1 MSMTNARNTKLN
13 TSKLGFTTVV
23 IYATQ
28 AQPWVSGSVSEV
40 VFLDGY
46 DSNAKQLAK
55 VALSKPQSVDVRDS
69 YLFALHSGRTV
80 SKLRL
85 EDGLPAAG
93 AAWTKLFDLAGS
105 EVPNP
110 TSMAVGSGGKL
121 L

>member
-1 MSMTNARNTKLN
+1 MTNARNTKLN

-55 VALSKPQSVDVRDS
+55 VALSKPQSVDVRD
-69 YLFALHSGRTV
+69 
-80 SKLRL
+80 
-85 EDGLPAAG
+85 
-93 AAWTKLFDLAGS
+93 
-105 EVPNP
+105 
-110 TSMAVGSGGKL
+110 
-121 L
+121 